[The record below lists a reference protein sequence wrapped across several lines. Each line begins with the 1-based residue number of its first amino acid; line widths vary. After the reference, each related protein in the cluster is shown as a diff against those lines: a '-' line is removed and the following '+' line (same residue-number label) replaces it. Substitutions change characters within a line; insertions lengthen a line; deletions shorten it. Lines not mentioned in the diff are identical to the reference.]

1 MYTQLF
7 NLLCTIADD
16 EYHGKLPVHVRC
28 ILDEFANIGQIPKF
42 DKLIATIRS
51 REISASIILQS
62 KAQLKSIYKD
72 NAETIEGNCDT
83 FLFLGGKEKS
93 TLKDLSEVLGKETID
108 TYNTSDTR
116 GTSQSYGM
124 VGERLVGLARVLDDS
139 ELVAFVHYVLVHP
152 EYQGQKIAGNMVEYI
167 RDKYKNYLYIEGMQE
182 DSKNVAFYERHG
194 FHVMEGGTPIQ
205 ICNFSDKR

>member
-1 MYTQLF
+1 
-7 NLLCTIADD
+7 
-16 EYHGKLPVHVRC
+16 
-28 ILDEFANIGQIPKF
+28 
-42 DKLIATIRS
+42 
-51 REISASIILQS
+51 
-62 KAQLKSIYKD
+62 
-72 NAETIEGNCDT
+72 
-83 FLFLGGKEKS
+83 
-93 TLKDLSEVLGKETID
+93 
-108 TYNTSDTR
+108 
-116 GTSQSYGM
+116 M

-194 FHVMEGGTPIQ
+194 FYVMEGGTPIQ

>member
-1 MYTQLF
+1 MIKYTEEKTFTQDQVQELF
-7 NLLCTIADD
+7 KSVGWIPA
-16 EYHGKLPVHVRC
+16 EYPQRLH
-28 ILDEFANIGQIPKF
+28 
-42 DKLIATIRS
+42 
-51 REISASIILQS
+51 
-62 KAQLKSIYKD
+62 KALMNSQ
-72 NAETIEGNCDT
+72 T
-83 FLFLGGKEKS
+83 
-93 TLKDLSEVLGKETID
+93 VLTAWD
-108 TYNTSDTR
+108 
-116 GTSQSYGM
+116 
-124 VGERLVGLARVLDDS
+124 GERLVGLARVLDDS

>member
-1 MYTQLF
+1 
-7 NLLCTIADD
+7 
-16 EYHGKLPVHVRC
+16 
-28 ILDEFANIGQIPKF
+28 
-42 DKLIATIRS
+42 
-51 REISASIILQS
+51 
-62 KAQLKSIYKD
+62 
-72 NAETIEGNCDT
+72 
-83 FLFLGGKEKS
+83 
-93 TLKDLSEVLGKETID
+93 
-108 TYNTSDTR
+108 
-116 GTSQSYGM
+116 M

-139 ELVAFVHYVLVHP
+139 ELVAFVHYVLVHL

>member
-1 MYTQLF
+1 MIKYTEEKTFTQDQVQELF
-7 NLLCTIADD
+7 KSV
-16 EYHGKLPVHVRC
+16 GW
-28 ILDEFANIGQIPKF
+28 
-42 DKLIATIRS
+42 
-51 REISASIILQS
+51 ISAE
-62 KAQLKSIYKD
+62 YPHR
-72 NAETIEGNCDT
+72 
-83 FLFLGGKEKS
+83 LFLPH
-93 TLKDLSEVLGKETID
+93 
-108 TYNTSDTR
+108 
-116 GTSQSYGM
+116 GM

>member
-1 MYTQLF
+1 MIKYTEEKTFTQDQVQELF
-7 NLLCTIADD
+7 KSV
-16 EYHGKLPVHVRC
+16 GW
-28 ILDEFANIGQIPKF
+28 
-42 DKLIATIRS
+42 
-51 REISASIILQS
+51 ISAEYPQR
-62 KAQLKSIYKD
+62 
-72 NAETIEGNCDT
+72 THR
-83 FLFLGGKEKS
+83 LFLPH
-93 TLKDLSEVLGKETID
+93 
-108 TYNTSDTR
+108 
-116 GTSQSYGM
+116 GM